1 MYMIV
6 YMLQCMPISIAN
18 VIQVKP
24 SPERPNNRNTT
35 ATHQPRSRLTCML
48 LSPAQPLDSRAKA
61 SLQNWGRGCLRCTR
75 LTRLNEAAT
84 RKLIGSNKGHGG
96 LGVGRSVELNA
107 APPRRTGSGCFCT
120 ARQRPSCSL
129 NRPSTPSH
137 CRTSQSNP

>member
-1 MYMIV
+1 MIV

-18 VIQVKP
+18 VTQVKP

-96 LGVGRSVELNA
+96 LGVGRNALLNA
-107 APPRRTGSGCFCT
+107 APPRSLTGSDWFCT
-120 ARQRPSCSL
+120 VQQRPSRSL
-129 NRPSTPSH
+129 NCPSTPSR
-137 CRTSQSNP
+137 CCTSQSNP